1 MADRQQSKKERSSRL
16 IDRFLKEKPQFKPYK
31 IDLAA
36 DLHDWLYKLATDTG
50 MSKEAINNAINF
62 AIRTLLTR
70 LEREVCQANEK

>member
-1 MADRQQSKKERSSRL
+1 MADRQHSKKEKSSWL

-36 DLHDWLYKLATDTG
+36 DLHDRLEKLATDTG
-50 MSKEAINNAINF
+50 MSKEAINDAINY

-70 LEREVCQANEK
+70 LEREARQADEK